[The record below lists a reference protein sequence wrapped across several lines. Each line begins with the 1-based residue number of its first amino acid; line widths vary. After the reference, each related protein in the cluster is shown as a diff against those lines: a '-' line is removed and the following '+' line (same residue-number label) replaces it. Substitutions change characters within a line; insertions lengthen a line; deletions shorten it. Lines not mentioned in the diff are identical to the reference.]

1 MARLREL
8 AHWSLETAAMDK
20 AIRNTLRNTVTQC
33 RRILEGAVAEL
44 LEGQF
49 GIHRDGTVELAARM
63 TRLSDADRA
72 YREQVARYLEHLQA
86 HSAQPAS
93 AAEQLIREVAFTHL
107 NRLCAY
113 KMLEKRGLIR
123 QTVSRGLDSNGF
135 KFYLADHPDDEE
147 LWKAG
152 EQDRAYRHFLE
163 WTGRTL
169 AQEIGI
175 LFAEHD
181 PANRLFPP
189 QRVLDDVLA
198 RINDPELAGIWD
210 EDETIGWIYQYFTP
224 RELRDE
230 ARKASQAPR
239 DSYELAFRNQF
250 YTPRYVV
257 EFLVDNTLGRMWW
270 EMRQGQ
276 TSLASVC
283 RSLIRRPHPI
293 WLAPGEREPEPFGAE
308 RDEWVMPGEGD
319 GQMWTRPNPAENSVE
334 ALTSYA
340 LSVDGYSYAKEH
352 LASRAGGYIDDQ
364 ELFATLVRRKMDAFA
379 VAAAIGNGKTRE
391 YSETGKVTGSF
402 EELRICL
409 FFEQRRQHHFGE
421 SPSSGALE
429 YWHALHRAI
438 CEAWDREAEFIP
450 HRQKVDPRELR
461 ILDPACGSGHF
472 LLYCFDLLIR
482 IYQEAWEDDD
492 LGPAHKREVR
502 DDFPA
507 YQAAVPGMILRHNLH
522 GVDIDLRATQIAA
535 LALWLRAQR
544 EYADL
549 GLTRERRPPIR
560 RSNIVYAE
568 PMPGEYDLLQD
579 FLRTLDPPALVPFVR
594 EVWLQMKLAGE
605 AGSLLPV
612 ERALRDAIARA
623 KREWIS
629 SGGGNIQLTL
639 FELEGQPPQQEML
652 NFTGVSDVTFY
663 EREAE
668 PRVLEA
674 LRRFA
679 EEATSGGGETGTS
692 EGAAYTRRL
701 FVEDAARG
709 FALVELLEKQYSV
722 VLMNP
727 PFGEPSIPAKS
738 AIEKAYPRTKN
749 DLYAAFVERGL
760 QLLYPA
766 GRLGAITSR
775 TGFFLT
781 SFQKWREEILLGAA
795 RPVALADLGYGV
807 LDTAMVETAAYVLE
821 KAP

>member
-1 MARLREL
+1 
-8 AHWSLETAAMDK
+8 MDK
-20 AIRNTLRNTVTQC
+20 ATRNTLRITVTQC
-33 RRILEGAVAEL
+33 RRILEDAVAEL

-49 GIHRDGTVELAARM
+49 GIHRDGMVEPAARM
-63 TRLSDADRA
+63 THLSDADRA
-72 YREQVARYLEHLQA
+72 YREQVARYLEHLRA
-86 HSAQPAS
+86 RSAQPS
-93 AAEQLIREVAFTHL
+93 GAAEQLIREVAFTHL

-135 KFYLADHPDDEE
+135 KFYLADHPDDEA
-147 LWKAG
+147 LWRGG

-175 LFAEHD
+175 LFAVHD
-181 PANRLFPP
+181 PSNRLFPP
-189 QRVLDDVLA
+189 QRILDDVLA
-198 RINDPELAGIWD
+198 RLNDPDLASIWD

-239 DSYELAFRNQF
+239 NSYELAFRNQF

-270 EMRQGQ
+270 EMRRGQ

-283 RSLIRRPHPI
+283 RYLIRRPHPI
-293 WLAPGEREPEPFGAE
+293 WLTPGEKEPEPFSAK
-308 RDEWVMPGEGD
+308 RDEWVMPGEG
-319 GQMWTRPNPAENSVE
+319 GGEMWTRPNPAENSVE

-340 LSVDGYSYAKEH
+340 LSVDGYTYAQEYLASRLDDNTLTQEH
-352 LASRAGGYIDDQ
+352 LASLIGGGRED
-364 ELFATLVRRKMDAFA
+364 FAI
-379 VAAAIGNGKTRE
+379 AAAIANGKSRE
-391 YSETGKVTGSF
+391 YGEAGKVTGSF

-421 SPSSGALE
+421 SPSGETLN
-429 YWHALHRAI
+429 YWHALHCAI
-438 CEAWDREAEFIP
+438 CEAWDREAELVP
-450 HRQKVDPRELR
+450 YREKRDPRELR

-492 LGPAHKREVR
+492 LGPALKREFS

-507 YQAAVPGMILRHNLH
+507 YQAAVPAMILRHNLH

-549 GLTRERRPPIR
+549 SLTRERRPPIR

-579 FLRTLDPPALVPFVR
+579 FLRTLDPPALVPLVR

-612 ERALRDAIARA
+612 ERALRDEIARA

-629 SGGGNIQLTL
+629 SGGGNIQLTM
-639 FELEGQPPQQEML
+639 FEQGEPPKQETL
-652 NFTGVSDVTFY
+652 NFTGVSDVAFY

-668 PRVLEA
+668 PRVLDA

-679 EEATSGGGETGTS
+679 EAATNGGGDADETGS
-692 EGAAYTRRL
+692 SDGPAYTRRL

-727 PFGEPSIPAKS
+727 PFGEPSIPSKA

-821 KAP
+821 KGP